1 MSADRENHDMTHK
14 DIALLLADAADE
26 VEIGIAPYQA
36 VIRGGRR
43 RRARRLAVAAA
54 TALVLCGSTGATLAL
69 TGLPGGDGDRVAPVA
84 TRPTAPV
91 PPEDRH
97 VYAPQRTTLATGTDQ
112 GKTWQVY
119 IDVWGVPRDE
129 SEARRQLDA
138 MRAAGEAPAVRQ
150 ASGLV
155 GKTSYFVG
163 RSVSGGKSLV
173 ITFNTVRKMDPEKG
187 GYEAFST
194 SLEPGAVGPE
204 RLVVGRVGKG
214 ARQVMCKWRDG
225 TTSSARKAL
234 DASARAGDHGV
245 IRPAAGTPVNWF
257 VCLAPSETGFE
268 SAEVVK

>member
-69 TGLPGGDGDRVAPVA
+69 AGLPGGDGDRVAPVA

-91 PPEDRH
+91 SPEERH

-112 GKTWQVY
+112 GRTWQVY

-138 MRAAGEAPAVRQ
+138 MRAVEEEPTVRQ
-150 ASGLV
+150 AADLV

-163 RSVSGGKSLV
+163 RSIGGKSLV
-173 ITFNTVRKMDPEKG
+173 ITFDTVKKMDPVKDG
-187 GYEAFST
+187 FEAESAP
-194 SLEPGAVGPE
+194 LEPGAAGPE

-214 ARQVMCKWRDG
+214 AREVMCKWQDG
-225 TTSSARKAL
+225 TTSVARKAF
-234 DASARAGDHGV
+234 DASDDTRGQGV